1 MSSARAAPP
10 PLKLEVIESRP
21 LTDIETVARLNHFL
35 SNGTAIHSAP
45 TSIAHQVTQV
55 HEKLRLEAKQMAQ
68 KVIKK
73 SNVTKDSIKKQNTGM
88 LRKGGKSYA
97 PKNNVLIKQ
106 KSTQKKLSAQIN
118 KNIETVMATRAGAT
132 GKLTIMKGLADAGLA
147 AERKAGGKKK
157 AGGMPKVATGKTIK
171 AMPTKATK

>member
-1 MSSARAAPP
+1 
-10 PLKLEVIESRP
+10 
-21 LTDIETVARLNHFL
+21 
-35 SNGTAIHSAP
+35 
-45 TSIAHQVTQV
+45 
-55 HEKLRLEAKQMAQ
+55 MAQ

-73 SNVTKDSIKKQNTGM
+73 SNVTKDSIKKQNTGL
-88 LRKGGKSYA
+88 LRKGGKFFLIGFNVEKANLYFGLTANLLCLRLMVDPYAARSYA

-132 GKLTIMKGLADAGLA
+132 GKLTIMKGLADAGMA

-157 AGGMPKVATGKTIK
+157 AGGMPKVSTGKTIK
-171 AMPTKATK
+171 TLPTKAKPAKK